1 MKRIIHIII
10 YLTALFALAS
20 CGKENAE
27 TPSQN
32 STYKL
37 DTVRETNVSLLSD
50 NSYLLTATMS
60 GRGFIVTFSIGSE
73 KLELSPG
80 TYIIKESVNAKG
92 GCSVSLNDGRSN
104 LPITSGTIKISNAG
118 EGYKIEMDIK
128 SLYEYEFIYEGPL
141 AFSLEF
147 VPSSNTLFVLEGAL
161 TTYNS
166 NWQPVTVNGVSKY
179 TVTVLDQDSNTLAA
193 IDFISEPGRTLAE
206 LAGTYN
212 VKSSSTQAGTILA
225 GAITWGSGS
234 GSNYIDKTGNTL
246 YITGGQIRL
255 SVITGIDGL
264 NYYSLTGSGL
274 STTSTTGSNNSGTI
288 DLQYVKEQ
296 KLLGTI
302 ERDHSIAST
311 YKGRTMKYSVY
322 LPGGYDGNKE
332 FPVLYLLHGYG
343 DDQNSW
349 LDKGF
354 LAKYADAYERNGGRE
369 MIIVTPDGLTDFY
382 LGAFEEYF
390 FKELVPEIE
399 SKYKVIAD
407 AEHRTVAGL
416 SMGGYGSIYYWS
428 KYPEMFCYAYP
439 MSPAVD
445 VNGTAEILVGKD
457 KGNLP
462 GLTIETGI
470 QDYTTTLASVTEFH
484 NYLVKEGIDHEFI
497 TRDGTHD
504 WKFWQEC
511 LPKVLKKCGEAYKD

>member
-20 CGKENAE
+20 CSKENAE

-225 GAITWGSGS
+225 GAVTWGSGS
-234 GSNYIDKTGNTL
+234 GSNYIDKTG
-246 YITGGQIRL
+246 
-255 SVITGIDGL
+255 
-264 NYYSLTGSGL
+264 
-274 STTSTTGSNNSGTI
+274 
-288 DLQYVKEQ
+288 
-296 KLLGTI
+296 
-302 ERDHSIAST
+302 
-311 YKGRTMKYSVY
+311 
-322 LPGGYDGNKE
+322 
-332 FPVLYLLHGYG
+332 
-343 DDQNSW
+343 
-349 LDKGF
+349 
-354 LAKYADAYERNGGRE
+354 
-369 MIIVTPDGLTDFY
+369 
-382 LGAFEEYF
+382 
-390 FKELVPEIE
+390 
-399 SKYKVIAD
+399 
-407 AEHRTVAGL
+407 
-416 SMGGYGSIYYWS
+416 
-428 KYPEMFCYAYP
+428 
-439 MSPAVD
+439 
-445 VNGTAEILVGKD
+445 
-457 KGNLP
+457 
-462 GLTIETGI
+462 
-470 QDYTTTLASVTEFH
+470 
-484 NYLVKEGIDHEFI
+484 
-497 TRDGTHD
+497 TH
-504 WKFWQEC
+504 FT
-511 LPKVLKKCGEAYKD
+511 